1 MNGKH
6 AKKYRRETRPA
17 LKDLAQPE
25 VKWFARPLALRLW
38 FKPLSVLARFAV
50 RAGWRSLG
58 PRWVRFV
65 NRLPDAGIKYVLRD
79 AG

>member
-1 MNGKH
+1 MN
-6 AKKYRRETRPA
+6 ARQSKKYRRETRRA
-17 LKDLAQPE
+17 LKDLAVPE

-38 FKPLSVLARFAV
+38 FKPLSVLARLAV

-65 NRLPDAGIKYVLRD
+65 NALPDRGIRYTLKES
-79 AG
+79 A